1 MVPLLPL
8 AKDEIARALGEL
20 RKNLTKRKFS
30 QSIDLVVRL
39 REVDL
44 KKPENRINETIALP
58 NPPEKALKI
67 CVIASGDLGTRAKAA
82 GADMLV
88 THQDMDALSKDKK
101 AARKLAQDYD
111 FFIAEAPLMPL
122 VGRALGSFLG
132 PRGKMPTPIPPNA
145 AIDQIVSNH
154 RKMVRVRMREQP
166 VLQCRV
172 GTEAMPDEKLVE
184 NIQAVVS
191 RIEQKLE
198 RGFKNVGE
206 ILLKATMSK
215 PVKLSLTK

>member
-1 MVPLLPL
+1 LPL
-8 AKDEIARALGEL
+8 AKDEVTRALGEL

-30 QSIDLVVRL
+30 QSIDLVVKL

-44 KKPENRINETIALP
+44 KKPENRINEAIALP
-58 NPPEKALKI
+58 NPPEKALKV

-82 GADMLV
+82 GADMLLSRQEV
-88 THQDMDALSKDKK
+88 DSLSKDKK

-111 FFIAEAPLMPL
+111 FFIAEAPLMPI

-132 PRGKMPTPIPPNA
+132 PRGKMPTPVPPNA
-145 AIDQIVSNH
+145 AIDQIVSGH

-172 GTEAMPDEKLVE
+172 GTESMPDEKLVE

-198 RGFKNVGE
+198 RGFKNIGE
-206 ILLKATMSK
+206 ILVKTTMGR
-215 PVKLSLTK
+215 PVKIAITK

>member
-1 MVPLLPL
+1 MPL
-8 AKDEIARALGEL
+8 AKDEVSRALGEL
-20 RKNLTKRKFS
+20 RKTITKKKFT

-39 REVDL
+39 REIDL

-58 NPPEKALKI
+58 NPPESPLKI
-67 CVIASGDLGTRAKAA
+67 CVIASGDLATRAKTA
-82 GADMLV
+82 GADMLIGR
-88 THQDMDALSKDKK
+88 QEMEDLGKDKK

-111 FFIAEAPLMPL
+111 FFIAEAPLMPI

-132 PRGKMPTPIPPNA
+132 PRGKMPTPVPPNA
-145 AIDQIVSNH
+145 PIEQIVSNH

-172 GTEAMPDEKLVE
+172 GTEAMSDDKLAE

-198 RGFKNVGE
+198 RGFKNIGE
-206 ILLKATMSK
+206 ILIKGTMSK
-215 PVKLSLTK
+215 PVKVALAK

>member
-1 MVPLLPL
+1 MPL
-8 AKDEIARALGEL
+8 AKDEISRALGEL
-20 RKNLTKRKFS
+20 RKSLTKKKFT

-44 KKPENRINETIALP
+44 KKPENRINEAIPLP
-58 NPPEKALKI
+58 NPPEKALKV
-67 CVIASGDLGTRAKAA
+67 CVIASGDLATRAKSA

-88 THQDMDALSKDKK
+88 GRQEIENLAKDKK
-101 AARKLAQDYD
+101 GARKLAQEYD

-145 AIDQIVSNH
+145 PVDQVIVNH

-198 RGFKNVGE
+198 RGFKNIGE
-206 ILLKATMSK
+206 ILVKGTMSK
-215 PVKLSLTK
+215 PVKISLTK

>member
-1 MVPLLPL
+1 MPL
-8 AKDEIARALGEL
+8 AKDDVSRALGEL
-20 RKNLTKRKFS
+20 RKGITKKKFT

-58 NPPEKALKI
+58 NPPEKALKV
-67 CVIASGDLGTRAKAA
+67 CVIASGDLATRAKTA

-88 THQDMDALSKDKK
+88 GRQEVDNLSKDKK
-101 AARKLAQDYD
+101 AARKLAQEYD

-132 PRGKMPTPIPPNA
+132 PRGKMPTPVPPNA
-145 AIDQIVSNH
+145 PIEQIVANH

-172 GTEAMPDEKLVE
+172 GTEAMADDKLAE

-198 RGFKNVGE
+198 RGFKNISEVLVKG
-206 ILLKATMSK
+206 TMSK
-215 PVKLSLTK
+215 PVKISLTK

>member
-1 MVPLLPL
+1 MVASLPL
-8 AKDEIARALGEL
+8 AKDEIVRALGEL

-58 NPPEKALKI
+58 NPPEKALKV
-67 CVIASGDLGTRAKAA
+67 CVIASGDLATRAKAA

-88 THQDMDALSKDKK
+88 TKQDMENLAKDKK
-101 AARKLAQDYD
+101 GARKLAQDYD
-111 FFIAEAPLMPL
+111 FFIAEAPMMPL

-132 PRGKMPTPIPPNA
+132 PRGKMPTPVPPNA
-145 AIDQIVSNH
+145 AIEPIITNH
-154 RKMVRVRMREQP
+154 RKMIRVRMREQP

-172 GTEAMPDEKLVE
+172 GTEAMPDEKLAE

-198 RGFKNVGE
+198 RGFKNIGE

-215 PVKLSLTK
+215 PVKLALTK

>member
-1 MVPLLPL
+1 LPL
-8 AKDEIARALGEL
+8 SKDEVARALGEL
-20 RKNLTKRKFS
+20 RKNLSKRKFS
-30 QSIDLVVRL
+30 QSIDLVVKL

-58 NPPEKALKI
+58 NPPETPLKV

-82 GADMLV
+82 GADMIV
-88 THQDMDALSKDKK
+88 DRGQIDALSKDKK
-101 AARKLAQDYD
+101 GARKLAQDYD

-132 PRGKMPTPIPPNA
+132 PRGKMPTPVPPNA
-145 AIDQIVSNH
+145 AIDQIVSSH

-172 GTEAMPDEKLVE
+172 GTEGMSDDKLAE

-198 RGFKNVGE
+198 RGFKNIAE
-206 ILLKATMSK
+206 ILLKGTMSK
-215 PVKLSLTK
+215 PVKVVLTK

>member
-1 MVPLLPL
+1 M
-8 AKDEIARALGEL
+8 AKDEVTRALGEL

-30 QSIDLVVRL
+30 QSIELVVKL

-58 NPPEKALKI
+58 NPPENPLKV

-82 GADMLV
+82 GADMLLGR
-88 THQDMDALSKDKK
+88 QEMDSMSKDKK

-111 FFIAEAPLMPL
+111 FFIAEAPMMPL

-132 PRGKMPTPIPPNA
+132 PRGKMPTPVPPNA
-145 AIDQIVSNH
+145 QIDQIVSAH

-166 VLQCRV
+166 VLQCRI
-172 GTEAMPDEKLVE
+172 GTESMPDEKLVE
-184 NIQAVVS
+184 NIQAVES
-191 RIEQKLE
+191 RIEEKLE
-198 RGFKNVGE
+198 RGFKNIGE
-206 ILLKATMSK
+206 ILIKPTMGK
-215 PVKLSLTK
+215 PVKVAITK

>member
-1 MVPLLPL
+1 LPL
-8 AKDEIARALGEL
+8 AKDDVSRALGEL
-20 RKNLTKRKFS
+20 RKSITKKKFS

-58 NPPEKALKI
+58 NPPEKALKV
-67 CVIASGDLGTRAKAA
+67 CVIASGDLATRAKSA
-82 GADMLV
+82 GADLLV
-88 THQDMDALSKDKK
+88 GRQEMDNYAKDKK

-111 FFIAEAPLMPL
+111 FFIAEAPLMPV

-132 PRGKMPTPIPPNA
+132 PRGKMPTPVPPNA
-145 AIDQIVSNH
+145 PIEQIVSNH

-172 GTEAMPDEKLVE
+172 GTEAMADDKLVE

-198 RGFKNVGE
+198 RGFKNIAEVLIKG
-206 ILLKATMSK
+206 TMSK
-215 PVKLSLTK
+215 PVKISLTK

>member
-1 MVPLLPL
+1 MPI
-8 AKDEIARALGEL
+8 AKDEVSRALGEL

-44 KKPENRINETIALP
+44 KKPENRINETITLP

-67 CVIASGDLGTRAKAA
+67 CVIASGDLATRAKSA
-82 GADMLV
+82 GSDMLIGR
-88 THQDMDALSKDKK
+88 QELDSFAKDKK

-132 PRGKMPTPIPPNA
+132 PRGKMPTPVPPNA
-145 AIDQIVSNH
+145 PIEQVVTNH

-172 GTEAMPDEKLVE
+172 GTETMADEKLAE

-191 RIEQKLE
+191 RVEQKLE
-198 RGFKNVGE
+198 RGFKNISE
-206 ILLKATMSK
+206 ILVKGTMSK
-215 PVKLSLTK
+215 PVKISLTK

>member
-1 MVPLLPL
+1 MPL
-8 AKDEIARALGEL
+8 AKDDISRALGEL
-20 RKNLTKRKFS
+20 RKTLSKKKFT

-39 REVDL
+39 REIDL

-58 NPPEKALKI
+58 NPPEKALKV
-67 CVIASGDLGTRAKAA
+67 CVIASGDLATRAKTA

-88 THQDMDALSKDKK
+88 GRQEMDNYAKDKK

-111 FFIAEAPLMPL
+111 FFIAEAPMMPL

-132 PRGKMPTPIPPNA
+132 PRGKMPTPVPPNA
-145 AIDQIVSNH
+145 PIEQIVSNH

-172 GTEAMPDEKLVE
+172 GTEAMADDKLAE

-198 RGFKNVGE
+198 RGFKNIGE
-206 ILLKATMSK
+206 ILVKGTMSK
-215 PVKLSLTK
+215 PVKVNLTK

>member
-1 MVPLLPL
+1 LPL
-8 AKDEIARALGEL
+8 AKDEVTRALGEL
-20 RKNLTKRKFS
+20 RKNLAQRKFS
-30 QSIDLVVRL
+30 QSIELVVKL

-58 NPPEKALKI
+58 NPPEKTLKV

-82 GADMLV
+82 GADMLLGR
-88 THQDMDALSKDKK
+88 QEMDSLSKDKK

-111 FFIAEAPLMPL
+111 FFIAEAPMMPL

-132 PRGKMPTPIPPNA
+132 PRGKMPTPVPPNA
-145 AIDQIVSNH
+145 QIDQIVSGH

-172 GTEAMPDEKLVE
+172 GTESMADEKLVE
-184 NIQAVVS
+184 NIVAVVS

-198 RGFKNVGE
+198 RGFKNIGE
-206 ILLKATMSK
+206 ILVKTTMGK
-215 PVKLSLTK
+215 PVKIAIAK

>member
-1 MVPLLPL
+1 L
-8 AKDEIARALGEL
+8 AKDEVTRALGEL

-30 QSIDLVVRL
+30 QSIELVVKL

-58 NPPEKALKI
+58 NPPENPLKV

-82 GADMLV
+82 GADMLLGR
-88 THQDMDALSKDKK
+88 QEMDSMSKDKK

-111 FFIAEAPLMPL
+111 FFIAEAPMMPL

-132 PRGKMPTPIPPNA
+132 PRGKMPTPVPPNA
-145 AIDQIVSNH
+145 QIDQIVSAH

-166 VLQCRV
+166 VLQCRI
-172 GTEAMPDEKLVE
+172 GTESMPDEKLVE
-184 NIQAVVS
+184 NIQAVES
-191 RIEQKLE
+191 RIEEKLE
-198 RGFKNVGE
+198 RGFKNIGE
-206 ILLKATMSK
+206 ILIKPTMGK
-215 PVKLSLTK
+215 PVKVAITK

>member
-1 MVPLLPL
+1 LPL

-20 RKNLTKRKFS
+20 RKNIEKRKFA
-30 QSIDLVVRL
+30 QSIDLVVKL

-58 NPPEKALKI
+58 NPSEKPLKI
-67 CVIASGDLGTRAKAA
+67 CVIASGDLGTRAKDA

-88 THQDMDALSKDKK
+88 SRQDLENLGRDKK
-101 AARKLAQDYD
+101 AARKLAVDYD

-122 VGRALGSFLG
+122 VGRGLGSFLG
-132 PRGKMPTPIPPNA
+132 PRGKMPTPVPPNA
-145 AIDQIVSNH
+145 AIEQIVAGH

-166 VLQCRV
+166 VLQCRI
-172 GTEAMPDEKLVE
+172 GTENMTDDKLVE
-184 NIQAVVS
+184 NVQAVVS

-198 RGFKNVGE
+198 RGFKNISEV
-206 ILLKATMSK
+206 LLKSTMGK
-215 PVKLSLTK
+215 PVKVSFAK

>member
-1 MVPLLPL
+1 MVPSLPL
-8 AKDEIARALGEL
+8 AKDEIARALSEL

-44 KKPENRINETIALP
+44 KKPENRINEAIPIP
-58 NPPEKALKI
+58 NPPEKALKV

-88 THQDMDALSKDKK
+88 SRQDMETLGKDKK
-101 AARKLAQDYD
+101 AARKLAQEYD

-132 PRGKMPTPIPPNA
+132 PRGKMPTPVPPNA
-145 AIDQIVSNH
+145 AIDQIISNH

-172 GTEAMPDEKLVE
+172 GTEAMPDEKLIE

-198 RGFKNVGE
+198 RGFKNIGE

-215 PVKLSLTK
+215 PVKLSVTK

>member
-1 MVPLLPL
+1 LPL
-8 AKDEIARALGEL
+8 AKDEVSRALGEL
-20 RKNLTKRKFS
+20 RKSITKKKFA

-58 NPPEKALKI
+58 NPPEKGLKV
-67 CVIASGDLGTRAKAA
+67 CVIASGDLATRAKSA
-82 GADMLV
+82 GADMLIGR
-88 THQDMDALSKDKK
+88 QELDDISKDKK
-101 AARKLAQDYD
+101 AARKLAQEYD

-132 PRGKMPTPIPPNA
+132 PRGKMPTPVPPNA
-145 AIDQIVSNH
+145 PIEQVVANH

-172 GTEAMPDEKLVE
+172 GTETMADEKLAE

-198 RGFKNVGE
+198 RGFKNIGE
-206 ILLKATMSK
+206 ILVKGTMSK
-215 PVKLSLTK
+215 PVKISLTK

>member
-1 MVPLLPL
+1 LPL
-8 AKDEIARALGEL
+8 AKDEVARSLGEL
-20 RKNLTKRKFS
+20 RQSLVKRKFT
-30 QSIDLVVRL
+30 QSIDLVVKL

-44 KKPENRINETIALP
+44 KKPENRINESIPLP
-58 NPPEKALKI
+58 NPPETPLKI
-67 CVIASGDLGTRAKAA
+67 CVIASGDLGTRAKSA

-88 THQDMDALSKDKK
+88 SRSDIENLGKDKK

-132 PRGKMPTPIPPNA
+132 PRGKMPTPVPPTA
-145 AIDQIVSNH
+145 PIEQIVSGH

-172 GTEAMPDEKLVE
+172 GTENMSDDKLVE
-184 NIQAVVS
+184 NIQAVFS

-198 RGFKNVGE
+198 RGVKNVGE
-206 ILLKATMSK
+206 ILVKSTMSK
-215 PVKLSLTK
+215 PVKINITKG

>member
-1 MVPLLPL
+1 MPL
-8 AKDEIARALGEL
+8 AKDDISRALGEL
-20 RKNLTKRKFS
+20 RKGITKKKFT

-44 KKPENRINETIALP
+44 KKPENRINEAIALP
-58 NPPEKALKI
+58 NPPEKALKV

-82 GADMLV
+82 GADMVVGRQEIDNL
-88 THQDMDALSKDKK
+88 AKDKK
-101 AARKLAQDYD
+101 GARKLAQEYD

-132 PRGKMPTPIPPNA
+132 PRGKMPTPVPPNA
-145 AIDQIVSNH
+145 AIDQTIANH

-198 RGFKNVGE
+198 RGFKNIGE
-206 ILLKATMSK
+206 ILVKGTMSK
-215 PVKLSLTK
+215 PVKISLTK